1 MSCKGIETPR
11 IFTPP
16 LRELTPDTTLGFDVV
31 EFATT
36 VLGMK
41 LNPWQKWLFVHA
53 LEIEGDFDGDWHF
66 RFEVVLVLVGRQQG
80 KTLMSVVLALF
91 FLYILEASL
100 ILGTAQ
106 DLEQAEDTWTA
117 CVEMAQEN
125 EELAEEIEH
134 VWHTNGAKRLSL
146 YGGRD
151 YRVKATTRKAGRGKS
166 SDLVI
171 LDELREQRNFEAW
184 DALSP
189 TTLAREKALI
199 WCISNA
205 GDASSV
211 VLRHLRLRAHAAL
224 GDPDHAVEALGGM
237 EDAPDREDGESV
249 YIGIFEWSAPPD
261 AELNDRA
268 AWAQA
273 MPSLGY
279 TVTERAIAAKF
290 SNATVDGFKTEYL
303 CQWVTSAINPPFP
316 HGSWDAGKDEKS
328 SIAPDAQ
335 VTFGVDV
342 AADRRRS
349 AICAC
354 GMRSD
359 RSYHVELI
367 AYQTGQEWLID
378 WFKDVAASQKVRVAL
393 QGRGAPVSALADVLD
408 AIDGVEVIKC
418 ESKELAAYCGRTWDG
433 VAANT
438 EKDIDAPRIHHRTQA
453 ALDLAAALA
462 TTKPVGDG
470 GYVWDRLKSSE
481 DISPLVA
488 MTMAYG
494 LATRVEEKPKESAY
508 SHGREILFV

>member
-1 MSCKGIETPR
+1 MSCKGCEVPR

-16 LRELTPDTTLGFDVV
+16 LRELTPETTLGYDVID
-31 EFATT
+31 FATN
-36 VLGMK
+36 VLGMS
-41 LNPWQKWLFVHA
+41 LNPWQRWLFIHA
-53 LEIEGDFDGDWHF
+53 LEIEGDLDDVWWF
-66 RFEVVLVLVGRQQG
+66 RYAVVVVLVGRQQG

-91 FLYILEASL
+91 FMYILCAAL

-106 DLEQAEDTWTA
+106 DLEQAEDTWA
-117 CVEMAQEN
+117 ECVEMAQEN
-125 EELAEEIEH
+125 EELAEEIKH
-134 VWHTNGAKRLSL
+134 VWFTNGAKRLSL

-151 YRVKATTRKAGRGKS
+151 YRVKASTRKAGRGKS
-166 SDLVI
+166 ADLVI

-189 TTLAREKALI
+189 TTLARERSLI

-211 VLRHLRLRAHAAL
+211 VLRHLRMKAHAAL
-224 GDPDHAVEALGGM
+224 GDPDHIVEALEGKA
-237 EDAPDREDGESV
+237 DAPDEEAGEIS
-249 YIGIFEWSAPPD
+249 IGIFEWSAPPD
-261 AELNDRA
+261 ADIRDRD

-279 TVTERAIAAKF
+279 TVTERAVAGALAKT
-290 SNATVDGFKTEYL
+290 TVDGFKTEYL

-316 HGSWDAGKDEKS
+316 HGSWDAGRDEDS
-328 SIAPDAQ
+328 VIAPDAQ

-342 AADRRRS
+342 SADRRRA

-367 AYQTGQEWLID
+367 AYQTGQEWLVG
-378 WFKDVAASQKVRVAL
+378 WFRDVAAGQKVRVAL

-418 ESKELAAYCGRTWDG
+418 EGKELAAYCGRTWDG
-433 VAANT
+433 VASNT
-438 EKDIDAPRIHHRTQA
+438 EKDLNAPAIHHRTQA

-462 TTKPVGDG
+462 TTRPMGDG
-470 GYVWDRLKSSE
+470 GYVWDRHKSSE

-508 SHGREILFV
+508 SHGRELMVL